1 MAPSALTPDQVLEV
15 LADAAE
21 AIERALGGIGD
32 WGEAGTR
39 TGQHHS
45 DLAADAAALEVL
57 RRADLGVLS
66 EESGLHAGG
75 EVVVVLDPLD
85 GSTNASRGI
94 PWYATSLCAVDRD
107 GPLAALVV
115 DLVAST
121 RFEAIRGAGARR
133 DGAPMRPSACDTLGE
148 ALVGLS
154 GHPARHLGW
163 RQYRALGAVAL
174 DLCAVA
180 GGVLDA
186 YIDCSP
192 SAHGAW
198 DYLAGALICT
208 EAGAAV
214 ADAEGR
220 ELCVIDHAARRTPVA
235 GAGEALL
242 AEALAARRGLDAD
255 LAEPGR

>member
-1 MAPSALTPDQVLEV
+1 MATSAPTPEQVLEV

-21 AIERALGGIGD
+21 AIERALAGIRD

-39 TGQHHS
+39 DGQHHS
-45 DLAADAAALEVL
+45 DLAADAAALDVL
-57 RRADLGVLS
+57 AGAGLGVLS
-66 EESGLHAGG
+66 EESGFHAGG

-94 PWYATSLCAVDRD
+94 PWYAASLCAVDRG

-115 DLVAST
+115 DLVAGT
-121 RFEAIRGAGARR
+121 RFEAVRGDGARR
-133 DGAPMRPSACDTLGE
+133 DGAAMRPSACNSLGE

-154 GHPARHLGW
+154 GHPVRHLGW
-163 RQYRALGAVAL
+163 RQYRSLGAVAL

-208 EAGAAV
+208 EAGAAI
-214 ADAEGR
+214 ADAQGR
-220 ELCVIDHAARRTPVA
+220 DLCVVDHAARRTPVA
-235 GAGEALL
+235 GASEALL
-242 AEALAARRGLDAD
+242 AEALAARRDVGAD
-255 LAEPGR
+255 VAEPGR